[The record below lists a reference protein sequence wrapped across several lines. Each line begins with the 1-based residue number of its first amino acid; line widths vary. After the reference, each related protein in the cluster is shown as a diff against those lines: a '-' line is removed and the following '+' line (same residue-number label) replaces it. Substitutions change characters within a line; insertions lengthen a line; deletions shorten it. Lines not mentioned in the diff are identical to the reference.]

1 MNPILKSYFVI
12 ADTIAGT
19 FGEQCE
25 VVVHDLSRPESSV
38 VHVANGAVTGRQ
50 DVYKRQTYRRRGFLP
65 ALRR

>member
-25 VVVHDLSRPESSV
+25 VVVHDLSRPEKMCIRDSS
-38 VHVANGAVTGRQ
+38 Q
-50 DVYKRQTYRRRGFLP
+50 S
-65 ALRR
+65 LR